1 MQTQVAPFITSQ
13 GLTPALHGTPQAK
26 DGAPGYYLWTI
37 GCQMNKADSE
47 RLGGALEQLGFQET
61 ASPDDAQVIVLNSC
75 VVRQSAEDRVVGAL
89 GLMKPLKQ
97 RGPDRILVLMGCMV
111 GPQTHELQ
119 RRFPQVDLFLRPQA
133 YGPLLELAGRRL
145 GVDPEG
151 QPSPPLPAH
160 VSVASYVP
168 IIHGCDLFCSF
179 CIIPYRRGRQVSR
192 PIPELV
198 REVALLTDRG
208 VREVT
213 LLGQTVD
220 AYGQDLPDQP
230 DLADLLR
237 AMHDIPELQ
246 RIRFLTSHPMFLTDR
261 IIDAVAELPK
271 VCEQINLPVQAGDDT
286 VLERMR
292 RTYTQEQYRRLVE
305 RIRERVP
312 GVAMSTDIIVGFC
325 DETPQQFQKSLDLLE
340 ELRFDKVHVAAY
352 SPRTGTIAAR
362 KLEDTV
368 SSQEKARRKG
378 LVEELQERTARQ
390 INAGL
395 LGQTVEL
402 LVEGRRRGKWQGRT
416 RTDKLVFFSDDADR
430 HGQTVRVRITQ
441 TGPWSLQGTPVNQ
454 GEP

>member
-1 MQTQVAPFITSQ
+1 MQTQVAPFIASP
-13 GLTPALHGTPQAK
+13 GLTAASHGTPQAK
-26 DGAPGYYLWTI
+26 AGAPGYYLWTI

-47 RLGGALEQLGFQET
+47 RLAGALEQLGFQET

-97 RGPDRILVLMGCMV
+97 RGPDRILALMGCMV
-111 GPQTHELQ
+111 GPQTQELQ
-119 RRFPQVDLFLRPQA
+119 RRFPHVDLFLRPQE

-145 GVDPEG
+145 GVDQAS
-151 QPSPPLPAH
+151 QPGPPLPAH

-198 REVALLTDRG
+198 REVELLTARG

-220 AYGQDLPDQP
+220 AYGHDLPDQP

-237 AMHDIPELQ
+237 AVHQVPGLR

-325 DETPQQFQKSLDLLE
+325 GETPEQFQKSLDLLE

-352 SPRTGTIAAR
+352 SPRKGTIAAR

-368 SSQEKARRKG
+368 PSQEKARRKK
-378 LVEELQERTARQ
+378 LVEQLQEGTARQ

-416 RTDKLVFFSDDADR
+416 RTDKLVFFSDAADH

-441 TGPWSLQGTPVNQ
+441 TGPWSLQGTSVNQ
-454 GEP
+454 EEP